1 MEAGLTVYTDIVW
14 SQSETKGLQNKHF
27 PHAWTVITVLN
38 TDRSISKS
46 NLLNNINRI
55 TDPGK
60 REQQQTGKCA
70 TPSNKSRPL
79 RLTGSWH
86 FSNCS
91 FVLHMHITSWTAVK
105 FLPSSSTN
113 PFSRSHKIP
122 SSTAIA
128 MSLCPRFFLPA
139 FSHYHLSKSNL
150 S

>member
-1 MEAGLTVYTDIVW
+1 MESIRNQRLIEQA
-14 SQSETKGLQNKHF
+14 F
-27 PHAWTVITVLN
+27 PSHKDSHYCFN

-46 NLLNNINRI
+46 NLLNNINRLM
-55 TDPGK
+55 DPGK
-60 REQQQTGKCA
+60 REQRQTGKCA
-70 TPSNKSRPL
+70 TASNKSRPL
-79 RLTGSWH
+79 CLTGSWH
-86 FSNCS
+86 FSNFS
-91 FVLHMHITSWTAVK
+91 FVLHMYITSWTAVK

-122 SSTAIA
+122 SSTAMA